1 LWDIGRWVLV
11 CQQVVE
17 RRTKLLR
24 GVLVCVFACG
34 QPGEMPVSVSVSVW
48 LAGMGNLL
56 DQSELE
62 RDAASLCENLYTE
75 LDIPVLLMRIAV
87 EEVLTVVRDLLVMLD
102 GL

>member
-1 LWDIGRWVLV
+1 M
-11 CQQVVE
+11 E

-24 GVLVCVFACG
+24 GVLVCVFAFG

-75 LDIPVLLMRIAV
+75 LDISVLLMRIAV
-87 EEVLTVVRDLLVMLD
+87 EEVLTIVRDLLVMLD